1 MNGNNWRELY
11 RAAILEVNME
21 KMGERVKAVE
31 EAIRARASLD
41 DGIPSEERIAI
52 EDAVSAWSILK
63 RERS

>member
-1 MNGNNWRELY
+1 
-11 RAAILEVNME
+11 
-21 KMGERVKAVE
+21 VE

-52 EDAVSAWSILK
+52 EDAVSALSILK

>member
-52 EDAVSAWSILK
+52 EDAVSALSILK